1 MAAERED
8 VTLRSGQARKFRE
21 IKAGLEESLGYEPTN
36 TRVIGHLLEHY
47 DGPHWRGPRR
57 TAADPRE

>member
-1 MAAERED
+1 MATERED

-21 IKAGLEESLGYEPTN
+21 IKQNLEEDLDYEVTK

-47 DGPHWRGPRR
+47 EGPNW
-57 TAADPRE
+57 

>member
-1 MAAERED
+1 MATERED

-21 IKAGLEESLGYEPTN
+21 IKGNLETEVGYEVTK

-47 DGPHWRGPRR
+47 DGPH
-57 TAADPRE
+57 

>member
-1 MAAERED
+1 MATARED

-21 IKAGLEESLGYEPTN
+21 IKDNLEDELEYEVTK

-47 DGPHWRGPRR
+47 DGPHW
-57 TAADPRE
+57 